1 MREFDGATPAAEVFA
16 HVDHLRS
23 LRGCGD
29 DLVNLL
35 PEQSPIYRGRATG
48 DAERLRGYVL
58 ASFEQTGLPESAMAF
73 VIEEL
78 ESGHTP
84 YVIAA
89 AAKAARGAQT
99 VPAHIVPL
107 LLDAIERVRQ
117 SDDVVCF
124 DHIGLTGI
132 GATPTTALMELFRT
146 LAWLGPRARIALTS
160 LKELLERHPPA
171 FSDLVRADA
180 EKAIAAVS
188 RAVQPVAPS
197 CCCDEIAPACST
209 PPGRM
214 EIDHVELQDQ
224 NGDIFS
230 FRDFFAGR
238 PGILTFFY
246 TRCMN
251 PNKCSLTITKLAR
264 LQQRVRDE
272 GLHGQINIAAVTYD
286 PAFDSPRRLH
296 QYGANRG
303 MVFDDRTRLMRT
315 TGPFD
320 PFQQCFDLGVGYGS
334 TTVNQH
340 RLDTVVL
347 NALGRPVA
355 SFARLQWREEDV
367 LGALKSA
374 PTLAAAAAGG
384 V

>member
-1 MREFDGATPAAEVFA
+1 MRELDGATPAAEVFA
-16 HVDHLRS
+16 RVDHLRS
-23 LRGCGD
+23 LPGRGD

-35 PEQSPIYRGRATG
+35 PEQSPIYRGRPTG

-89 AAKAARGAQT
+89 AAKAARGART

-117 SDDVVCF
+117 SDDVVSF
-124 DHIGLTGI
+124 DRSGLTGD
-132 GATPTTALMELFRT
+132 GAPPTTALMELFRT
-146 LAWLGPRARIALTS
+146 LAWLGPRARVAVTS
-160 LKELLERHPPA
+160 LKEFLERQPPA

-180 EKAIAAVS
+180 EKAVAAVS
-188 RAVQPVAPS
+188 RADQPVAPS
-197 CCCDEIAPACST
+197 CCCDEIAPACSM
-209 PPGRM
+209 PPDRM
-214 EIDHVELQDQ
+214 EIGHVELQDQ

-230 FRDFFAGR
+230 FGDFFAGR
-238 PGILTFFY
+238 PSILTFFY

-264 LQQRVRDE
+264 LQRRVRDE
-272 GLHGQINIAAVTYD
+272 GLHGHINIAAVTYD

-296 QYGANRG
+296 LYGANRG

-320 PFQQCFDLGVGYGS
+320 PLQQCFDLGVGYGS

-347 NALGRPVA
+347 DALGRPVA
-355 SFARLQWREEDV
+355 SFARLQWHEDDV

-374 PTLAAAAAGG
+374 PTLAAAAAGSA
-384 V
+384 

>member
-16 HVDHLRS
+16 HVDYLRS

-117 SDDVVCF
+117 SDDVVSF
-124 DHIGLTGI
+124 DRTGLTGN

-160 LKELLERHPPA
+160 LKELLERQPPA

-188 RAVQPVAPS
+188 RADQPVTPS
-197 CCCDEIAPACST
+197 CCCDEIAPARST

-224 NGDIFS
+224 NGDIFG
-230 FRDFFAGR
+230 FRDFFVGR
-238 PGILTFFY
+238 PSILTFFY

-272 GLHGQINIAAVTYD
+272 GLRGQINIAAVTYD
-286 PAFDSPRRLH
+286 PAFDLPRRLH
-296 QYGANRG
+296 LYGANRG

-355 SFARLQWREEDV
+355 SFARLQWHEEDV

-374 PTLAAAAAGG
+374 PTLAAAAAGS

>member
-1 MREFDGATPAAEVFA
+1 MSSFNGVTPLVDMFAA
-16 HVDHLRS
+16 VDRLRALPGS
-23 LRGCGD
+23 GD
-29 DLVNLL
+29 DLVDLL
-35 PEQSPIYRGRATG
+35 PEQSPIYRGRPTG
-48 DAERLRGYVL
+48 EAERLRGYVL

-84 YVIAA
+84 YLIAA

-99 VPAHIVPL
+99 LPAHFAPL

-124 DHIGLTGI
+124 DRTGPTGN
-132 GATPTTALMELFRT
+132 GATPTTALMELLRT
-146 LAWLGPRARIALTS
+146 LAWLGPRARIAVTS
-160 LKELLERHPPA
+160 LKELLGRRPPA
-171 FSDLVRADA
+171 FSDVVRADA
-180 EKAIAAVS
+180 EKALFAVS
-188 RAVQPVAPS
+188 RTDQPVAPS
-197 CCCDEIAPACST
+197 CCCDEIAPVCST
-209 PPGRM
+209 PPSRIEIGR
-214 EIDHVELQDQ
+214 VEMQDQ

-230 FRDFFAGR
+230 FGDFFVGR
-238 PGILTFFY
+238 PSVLTFFY

-264 LQQRVRDE
+264 LQRRVRDE

-296 QYGANRG
+296 LYGANRG

-315 TGPFD
+315 TGAFD

-355 SFARLQWREEDV
+355 SFARLQWHEEDV
-367 LGALKSA
+367 LGALKSVPA
-374 PTLAAAAAGG
+374 LAAAAAGD